1 MNHFVRIKQKES
13 WIVWELELKDTHMII
28 KPELVKKVK
37 GSFDLNIYET
47 KVWLALLSKGTSSA
61 GEIAEMSG
69 VPRSRTYDVLESL
82 EKRGFA
88 IEKLGKPV
96 KYLAVKPSVVIEK
109 LKNNTMKN
117 AEEKVEVLT
126 NLKNTKEYEELQELH
141 EINVEPMKNN
151 EISTSIKGRSNLYSQ
166 IRDTMESAENC
177 VYMATSSYELNSKQ
191 KIFLDVFDKIKKRN
205 IDIKVIVSDND
216 AEAKKLSKKFGVV
229 IKSRNI
235 SARFVISDKKELI
248 FTLRPTS
255 TYEDHDYGFWI
266 NSEYFTNSLAYLF
279 ELAWKD

>member
-1 MNHFVRIKQKES
+1 
-13 WIVWELELKDTHMII
+13 MII
-28 KPELVKKVK
+28 KPELVKKIK

-47 KVWLALLSKGTSSA
+47 KVWLALLSRGMSSA

-109 LKNNTMKN
+109 LKNNTMKY

-126 NLKNTKEYEELQELH
+126 NLKDTKEYEELQNLH
-141 EINVEPMKNN
+141 DSIVEPVKNH
-151 EISTSIKGRSNLYSQ
+151 ELSTSIKGRSNLYSQ
-166 IRDTMESAENC
+166 LRDTMESSDTS
-177 VYMATSSYELNSKQ
+177 VYLATSSYELMSKQ
-191 KIFLDVFDKIKKRN
+191 KMFSEVFDKLKKRN
-205 IDIKVIVSDND
+205 VDLKVIVSDDD
-216 AEAKKLSKKFGVV
+216 AEAKRLCKKFGIL
-229 IKSRNI
+229 IKAKKIN
-235 SARFVISDKKELI
+235 ARFMISDRKELI
-248 FTLRPTS
+248 FTLKPTNVH
-255 TYEDHDYGFWI
+255 EDYDYGFWI

>member
-1 MNHFVRIKQKES
+1 M
-13 WIVWELELKDTHMII
+13 
-28 KPELVKKVK
+28 
-37 GSFDLNIYET
+37 
-47 KVWLALLSKGTSSA
+47 SSA

-109 LKNNTMKN
+109 LKNNTMKY

-126 NLKNTKEYEELQELH
+126 SLKDTKEYEELLSLH
-141 EINVEPMKNN
+141 DTGIEPMKNH
-151 EISTSIKGRSNLYSQ
+151 ELSTSIKGRSNLYSQ
-166 IRDTMESAENC
+166 LRDTMESAEDS
-177 VYMATSSYELNSKQ
+177 VYLATSSYELMSKQ
-191 KIFLDVFDKIKKRN
+191 KMFSEVFDKLKKRN
-205 IDIKVIVSDND
+205 VDLKVIISDDEN
-216 AEAKKLSKKFGVV
+216 EAKKLCKKFGIV
-229 IKSRNI
+229 IKSKKIN
-235 SARFVISDKKELI
+235 ARFMIADRKELI
-248 FTLRPTS
+248 FTLKPTNVH
-255 TYEDHDYGFWI
+255 EDYDYGFWI